1 MLFIQSTL
9 TGKKVP
15 ASSENNKTDVSA
27 TGIKT
32 PANKQQTP
40 ARTQNVEGQNGDNK
54 KKQPKPSAIPTAI
67 NSTVQSNKQQTPG
80 KGML

>member
-1 MLFIQSTL
+1 MLFIQSTS

-15 ASSENNKTDVSA
+15 ANGENNKTDVPA

-32 PANKQQTP
+32 SATKQQAP
-40 ARTQNVEGQNGDNK
+40 ARTQNVEGQNGENK

-67 NSTVQSNKQQTPG
+67 NSTVPSNKQQTLG